1 MCAVDNEATDAL
13 RFFYRSEV
21 SVLMKLK
28 VDCMTAAGIL
38 LLAASVTA
46 MAQTAPEAG
55 ASPAPPAS
63 GAGAPHDQVTN
74 AGTATRIHNNSY
86 VIGDDDILEINVWK
100 EPDLSKTIPVRSDGK
115 ISLPLVGE
123 VQAAGRT
130 PVQLEEEI
138 TTRLRNFITEPAV
151 TVMVQKINSLKFN
164 VMGEV
169 IKPGSYPLTTNMTVV
184 DAIATAGGFRD
195 FAKKKSIYVL
205 HPNPDGS
212 VSRLK
217 FDYAGFVKGH
227 NPRQNVRLQAGDTVV
242 VP

>member
-1 MCAVDNEATDAL
+1 MKY
-13 RFFYRSEV
+13 RF
-21 SVLMKLK
+21 
-28 VDCMTAAGIL
+28 DCSLVVAGIL
-38 LLAASVTA
+38 ALVASGSLP
-46 MAQTAPEAG
+46 AQTVDGSNSNPESARPAG
-55 ASPAPPAS
+55 ASPDQKTPA
-63 GAGAPHDQVTN
+63 AVTR
-74 AGTATRIHNNSY
+74 AHNNTY

-130 PVQLEEEI
+130 PVQLEDDI
-138 TTRLRNFITEPAV
+138 RSRLLNFITEPAV

-169 IKPGSYPLTTNMTVV
+169 IKPGSFALTTNMTVV
-184 DAIATAGGFRD
+184 DAIATAGGFKD

-205 HPNPDGS
+205 HANADGS
-212 VSRLK
+212 ESRMV
-217 FDYAGFVKGH
+217 FNYSQFVKGK
-227 NPRQNVRLQAGDTVV
+227 NPKANVKLQPGDTVV